1 MLKENCKKEDC
12 YDQFEDFWGWVRH
25 IQAEH
30 PEQLKT
36 CEICK
41 GKGYIEDS
49 IYRHVFCDTCEG
61 NGKWVE

>member
-1 MLKENCKKEDC
+1 MHKEYYTREDC
-12 YDQFEDFWGWVRH
+12 YDQFKDFWSWVRH

-41 GKGYIEDS
+41 GKGYVRDLIGGTA
-49 IYRHVFCDTCEG
+49 FCDTCEG
-61 NGKWVE
+61 NGRWVE